1 MNGLWLYLIDV
12 LQAINLLVLFCTLVS
27 VVLLVFLVQSYYDTN
42 KDDGENLLKYIRYN
56 VIVLV
61 TLVLLVIFLPSHI
74 TMKVIM
80 EESTTPC
87 VCDTTEH
94 NAHKG
99 Y

>member
-1 MNGLWLYLIDV
+1 MSGLWLYLIDV
-12 LQAINLLVLFCTLVS
+12 LQIINLLVIFCTVVS
-27 VVLLVFLVQSYYDTN
+27 VGLLIFLVQSYYDN
-42 KDDGENLLKYIRYN
+42 KDDDENLLKYIRYN

-87 VCDTTEH
+87 VCDTTEY